1 MHADTL
7 YHRMLAQE
15 KATDEAKA
23 AGQPAPTFA
32 PILSGDTASSSSPKS
47 PTTDP
52 PAPAPSPSAPIPS
65 KDKKAKELPL
75 QQTTQSLLTPQAQ
88 QSLRERLKDLTPVE
102 REVEERSVQMEAR
115 AVGEMSAQVKQV
127 EEGRKKRREEGNG
140 TVGDTV
146 SGWFGW

>member
-1 MHADTL
+1 M
-7 YHRMLAQE
+7 
-15 KATDEAKA
+15 
-23 AGQPAPTFA
+23 
-32 PILSGDTASSSSPKS
+32 
-47 PTTDP
+47 
-52 PAPAPSPSAPIPS
+52 
-65 KDKKAKELPL
+65 
-75 QQTTQSLLTPQAQ
+75 
-88 QSLRERLKDLTPVE
+88 E